1 MRYWKEQQHFF
12 AGSIGMGVFLG
23 NHIVP
28 YTILALFT
36 GGRDY
41 ARASAECFVEV
52 VFESVKSTT
61 DLGDGWTCM
70 AELAW
75 KLRRLLQ

>member
-1 MRYWKEQQHFF
+1 MRYWKEQQHFLLQHWY
-12 AGSIGMGVFLG
+12 GRFLG

-36 GGRDY
+36 GGREY

-52 VFESVKSTT
+52 VIESVKSTT

-75 KLRRLLQ
+75 KLHRLLQ

>member
-1 MRYWKEQQHFF
+1 LLQHWY
-12 AGSIGMGVFLG
+12 GRFLG

-61 DLGDGWTCM
+61 DWDGWTCM
-70 AELAW
+70 AELRGSCIGCCGRSRAEGGDNV
-75 KLRRLLQ
+75 